1 MWLVSTS
8 SVSGLPFEL
17 KPGEHVVGRSRSAQ
31 IRIKDRTVS
40 KEHARLVCRG
50 KVVLVED
57 LGSLTHAK

>member
-17 KPGEHVVGRSRSAQ
+17 KPSEYLVGRSRSAQ

-40 KEHARLVCRG
+40 KEHARLGNR
-50 KVVLVED
+50 
-57 LGSLTHAK
+57 